1 MKCPLK
7 RLNVW
12 MVIICFLSI
21 QPVCTQQTT
30 NSALVKND
38 FAANWSTGVYPR
50 LYTSATELQRFKN
63 LIQAGDEIAV
73 KSWREIRLDA
83 EELLGMGIPDWSQD
97 GRGVIKPIHN
107 LQTYYIPPLAVAY
120 LMTGDKRYAD
130 KLWEVAQKM
139 LGYKHWGVN
148 PDSFVEY
155 HYLDTGI
162 AGLNIA
168 IIYDALYNY
177 LTPDQR
183 TQLYSATKRLLFE
196 PGYQGK
202 VMTNHYTNWSAIC
215 NGGIVAACLTMFEH
229 DPDYLSDIA
238 SRAINN
244 FKPHIDS
251 FNPEGSG
258 KEGYGYWLYGTKSLV
273 TAFDIMKRTLGTTYG
288 NADTYAMKQTGYF
301 PVYFSGPVATLNLG
315 NDHTRSSRSNTLL
328 WFAKYHNDNN
338 LAKLYHDICFKG
350 TKVMPWYDMFNYDP
364 DMVGKGALPDLP
376 LDRFVS
382 GMHVHSFYEKWNDPN
397 AFFVAI
403 HGGPN
408 ATPHG
413 HLDAGTFFIQGL
425 GETWA
430 IGNYG
435 PENYEYSNV
444 LSKTSKPDYND
455 ANTVPT
461 TIGGWHY
468 YRNRAES
475 KNCLI
480 FNPDYRPDQYWSGS
494 ANTIFFNSEKNQATV
509 ALDMKGVYSRDV
521 NSYQRAC
528 RLNRVHRVI
537 TIQDTYSA
545 RENKRVWWNMN
556 TASQIAISSDGQ
568 SALLNLNGKQLKA
581 IIRYPHDA
589 KFQALP
595 VTFLDGRTFTLA
607 TQSAIG
613 GKKLGICLPSSK
625 DGIIRVDF
633 MPPDAETAQEA
644 IIDDFEGFSYAYSS
658 SSTHGNIVTMADN
671 PGVNIINQ
679 SNMVLK
685 FSVNGAVQSIPSL
698 ISQIRSFVAGDGA
711 GQFNSIKIKVR
722 SGVAASFRLQLTNGK
737 DNTSSEFTALTGIT
751 QTNTWQELTFN
762 LSKDIYGQPVTGK
775 LFDGIRL
782 TPVYEVSGNAVSFYL
797 DDLMLINKTLTAIPP
812 KPAVSGLELFRYSD
826 GLQLIATE
834 RIMQVEV
841 FSVSGIKI
849 SDVQPKD
856 NQCLLSLA
864 SGKIHLLRVHT
875 ENAVVVK
882 KVFYK
887 F

>member
-1 MKCPLK
+1 
-7 RLNVW
+7 
-12 MVIICFLSI
+12 
-21 QPVCTQQTT
+21 
-30 NSALVKND
+30 
-38 FAANWSTGVYPR
+38 
-50 LYTSATELQRFKN
+50 LYTGATELQRCKN

-97 GRGVIKPIHN
+97 GRGVIKPIHD

-168 IIYDALYNY
+168 LIYDALYNY

-183 TQLYSATKRLLFE
+183 THLYSATKRLLFE
-196 PGYQGK
+196 PAYQGK

-215 NGGIVAACLTMFEH
+215 NGGVIAACLAMFGN

-244 FKPHIDS
+244 LKPHIDS

-258 KEGYGYWLYGTKSLV
+258 KEGYGYWLYGMKSLV
-273 TAFDIMKRTLGTTYG
+273 TAFDIMQRTLGTTYG

-338 LAKLYHDICFKG
+338 LAKFYHDICFKG
-350 TKVMPWYDMFNYDP
+350 TKVLPWYDMFNYDP
-364 DMVGKGALPDLP
+364 EMVGKGAIPDLP

-397 AFFVAI
+397 ALFVAI

-435 PENYEYSNV
+435 PENYVYPNV
-444 LSKTSKPDYND
+444 LSKTSQPDYND

-494 ANTIFFNSEKNQATV
+494 ANTIFYNSEKNQATV
-509 ALDMKGVYSRDV
+509 TLDMKGIYSRDV

-528 RLNRVHRVI
+528 RLNRLNRVI

-556 TASQIAISSDGQ
+556 TASQIALASDGQ

-589 KFQALP
+589 KFQVFP
-595 VTFLDGRTFTLA
+595 VTFLDSRTFPLA

-625 DGIIRVDF
+625 NGIIRVEF
-633 MPPDAETAQEA
+633 APADAENDSKVL
-644 IIDDFEGFSYAYSS
+644 IDDFEGFSYAYSS
-658 SSTHGNIVTMADN
+658 SGIQANVLTMTDN
-671 PGVNIINQ
+671 PGINSINQ
-679 SNMVLK
+679 SDLVLK
-685 FSVNGAVQSIPSL
+685 FAVNGSVQSIPAL
-698 ISQIRSFVAGDGA
+698 ISQIPTFVAGAEA
-711 GQFNSIKIKVR
+711 GQFNQLKIKIR
-722 SGVAASFRLQLTNGK
+722 TEIPADFRLHLTNSV
-737 DNTSSEFTALTGIT
+737 DNSSSEFLAETSIT
-751 QTNTWQELTFN
+751 QTNTWQELTFG
-762 LSKDIYGQPVTGK
+762 LSKDVNGYPVSGK
-775 LFDGIRL
+775 SFDGLRI
-782 TPVYEVSGNAVSFYL
+782 TPVYEVTNNAVSFYL
-797 DDLMLINKTLTAIPP
+797 DDFMLINNTLTSIPTEH
-812 KPAVSGLELFRYSD
+812 VDSDIELFRHPD
-826 GLQLIATE
+826 GLHLNSPD
-834 RIMQVEV
+834 RIKQVEI
-841 FSVSGIKI
+841 FSMTGTKI
-849 SDVQPKD
+849 VDVQAED
-856 NQCLLSLA
+856 NHCFLSFV
-864 SGKIHLLRVHT
+864 SGKIHILRIRT
-875 ENAVVVK
+875 QNAVVVK
-882 KVFYK
+882 KLLL
-887 F
+887 